1 MSPNKWTIRKK
12 LSALILLA
20 FAAAV
25 SFFYIS
31 YFSSRH
37 IIEERAINGLRDP
50 KTADSLIHYIAENEV
65 NTYDYEKLQ
74 SWCSAYR
81 GVDIEV
87 FVDELLVYSSV
98 ARERSLGIIVRESE
112 LDKRLAMPVQFH
124 DREAEVI
131 LYNGIH
137 LYNRALGIGI
147 VESCLLFFVIII
159 LGIRSEVRY
168 IRTVNEE
175 IHVLEGGDL
184 SKEITIRGSDEVTML
199 AESVDEFRKSMRNQL
214 KTIEELE
221 KSNRMMS
228 AEIAH
233 DLRTPLTSLIM
244 YLDFA
249 YGEIQGKEPQAE
261 EYLTKAREKSVRL
274 RNLLEENFSY
284 YTTMTDYF
292 MKEKQEVHAYEVM
305 NGYLNDMILKLETEG
320 FNVRSDIS
328 FRKCSILIQRDAVA
342 RVLGNLMTNI
352 LKYADRDGE
361 VCICGREKDKYL
373 EIRITNDVRI
383 FDEGKPESTGFG
395 ARIVKRL
402 IEEMDGEYSTCEK
415 DGKYTTVLRFLKA
428 RDHES
433 LEDGQGTEREQIS

>member
-31 YFSSRH
+31 YSVSRH
-37 IIEERAINGLRDP
+37 MIEERAKNGLRDQ
-50 KTADSLIHYIAENEV
+50 KMVDNLKHYISEHEV

-74 SWCSAYR
+74 HWCSAYN

-87 FVDELLVYSSV
+87 FVDGLLAYSSV
-98 ARERSLGIIVRESE
+98 ARGRSFGVTVTETE
-112 LDKRLAMPVQFH
+112 LDRRMAMPIQFH

-131 LYNGIH
+131 LYNYLH
-137 LYNRALGIGI
+137 LFNRALAAGIA
-147 VESCLLFFVIII
+147 EACLVFFVIIL
-159 LGIRSEVRY
+159 LGIRREVNY
-168 IRTVNEE
+168 ICTINEE

-184 SKEITIRGSDEVTML
+184 SKEITIRGGDEVTML

-249 YGEIQGKEPQAE
+249 LGEIRGKEPQAE

-274 RNLLEENFSY
+274 KNLVEENFS

-305 NGYLNDMILKLETEG
+305 SGYLNDMILSLETEG

-342 RVLGNLMTNI
+342 RVLGNLLTNI
-352 LKYADRDGE
+352 MKYADKDGE
-361 VCICGREKDKYL
+361 VFICGREKDEYM
-373 EIRITNDVRI
+373 EISITNDVRV

-402 IEEMDGEYSTCEK
+402 VEEMNGEYLSYEK

-428 RDHES
+428 SGYKSE
-433 LEDGQGTEREQIS
+433 EAGREAEKE

>member
-74 SWCSAYR
+74 RWCSAYS

-261 EYLTKAREKSVRL
+261 EYRQL
-274 RNLLEENFSY
+274 
-284 YTTMTDYF
+284 
-292 MKEKQEVHAYEVM
+292 YETIYHRWKGV
-305 NGYLNDMILKLETEG
+305 
-320 FNVRSDIS
+320 
-328 FRKCSILIQRDAVA
+328 
-342 RVLGNLMTNI
+342 
-352 LKYADRDGE
+352 
-361 VCICGREKDKYL
+361 
-373 EIRITNDVRI
+373 
-383 FDEGKPESTGFG
+383 
-395 ARIVKRL
+395 
-402 IEEMDGEYSTCEK
+402 
-415 DGKYTTVLRFLKA
+415 
-428 RDHES
+428 
-433 LEDGQGTEREQIS
+433 

>member
-74 SWCSAYR
+74 RWCSAYR

-147 VESCLLFFVIII
+147 VEACLLFFVIII

-284 YTTMTDYF
+284 TTMTDYF

-305 NGYLNDMILKLETEG
+305 NGYLNDMILNLETEG

-373 EIRITNDVRI
+373 EIRITNDV
-383 FDEGKPESTGFG
+383 STGFG

-402 IEEMDGEYSTCEK
+402 IEEMDGEYSTSEK